1 MAAEQQIA
9 GKVEI
14 HYYFSDESHSMNA
27 QIRNKCES
35 SLLAMFKEISS
46 ILNARLQ
53 VETEPYPNRKGG
65 LSERFVLKGRSPYYQ
80 NFAAGLFYDMLP
92 LEIDLDKTVNEE
104 DKDETKERI
113 DTLRRELRQAERDE
127 NAEVDMEN
135 VLYIF
140 EHNLKINKLKSNFY
154 KQLAG
159 YDKVVKVSVQLFD
172 GEEGH
177 ALGPPAA
184 VESSLF
190 NTFILKADVLKP
202 ETDEEAEI
210 DVISPVLT
218 EGNYK
223 WKGIYVQEQKTISF
237 AMKDEAFK
245 AEVVKNGV
253 AFKHGT
259 RIKCQL
265 EKARKMNEF
274 GEVVVTG
281 YTVHIVSSRQDGNV
295 VTETTQSKT
304 AKKKKEPE
312 MQQLDLFGS
321 LFGG

>member
-14 HYYFSDESHSMNA
+14 HYFFSDESHSINA
-27 QIRNKCES
+27 QVRNKCES
-35 SLLAMFKEISS
+35 NLLAMFKEISS

-65 LSERFVLKGRSPYYQ
+65 LAERFVLKARSPYMQ

-92 LEIDLDKTVNEE
+92 LEIDLEKTVNEE
-104 DKDETKERI
+104 DKEETKNRI
-113 DTLRRELRQAERDE
+113 ENLRRELRQAERDE
-127 NAEVDMEN
+127 NVEVDMEN

-177 ALGPPAA
+177 ALGPGAV
-184 VESSLF
+184 VESSQF
-190 NTFILKADVLKP
+190 SSFVLKADVLKP
-202 ETDEEAEI
+202 ELDEEATI
-210 DVISPVLT
+210 DIVSPVLT
-218 EGNYK
+218 DGNYK
-223 WKGIYVQEQKTISF
+223 WKGIYVQDNKTISF

-245 AEVVKNGV
+245 TEVVKN
-253 AFKHGT
+253 ATPFKNGT
-259 RIKCQL
+259 RITCQL

-281 YTVHIVSSRQDGNV
+281 YSVLLVSKRQDGTEV
-295 VTETTQSKT
+295 VETPQGK
-304 AKKKKEPE
+304 APKKKKEPE

-321 LFGG
+321 LFN